1 MAESAAPSVV
11 TDEMRAQ
18 LGVEGP
24 ETTLEVTST
33 GCRLFARAVGH
44 TDPVFYDRDVARSRG
59 YRDILA
65 PPGFLGSP
73 VYRPGMDDRHSEY
86 ATAHGV
92 GVGLR
97 VPYKRV
103 LNGGTACQYEEPVCA
118 GDVLTSRSRICD
130 FQEREGSIGPMLIVY
145 RETIYRRPDG
155 AVVARVRG
163 NAIHY

>member
-11 TDEMRAQ
+11 TDEMRA
-18 LGVEGP
+18 LVGVEGP

-44 TDPVFYDRDVARSRG
+44 TDPVFYDREVAQARGHRDV
-59 YRDILA
+59 LA
-65 PPGFLGSP
+65 PPGFLGEP
-73 VYRPGMDDRHSEY
+73 VYRPGMQETHRPSDGR
-86 ATAHGV
+86 
-92 GVGLR
+92 LR

-103 LNGGTACQYEEPVCA
+103 LNGGTSYEYLEPVCA

-145 RETIYRRPDG
+145 RETTYRRPDG

-163 NAIHY
+163 NLIQY

>member
-44 TDPVFYDRDVARSRG
+44 TDAVFYDRDVARSRG
-59 YRDILA
+59 YRDLLA
-65 PPGFLGSP
+65 PPGFLGTP
-73 VYRPGMDDRHSEY
+73 VYRPGMRDDMER
-86 ATAHGV
+86 GP
-92 GVGLR
+92 GLKL
-97 VPYKRV
+97 PYKRV
-103 LNGGTACQYEEPVCA
+103 LNGGTTYEYVEPVCA

-130 FQEREGSIGPMLIVY
+130 YQEREGSIGPMLIVY
-145 RETIYRRPDG
+145 RETTYRRAG
-155 AVVARVRG
+155 GEVVARVRG
-163 NAIHY
+163 NVIHY

>member
-11 TDEMRAQ
+11 SDEMRAL

-44 TDPVFYDRDVARSRG
+44 TDAAFYDRDVARSRG
-59 YRDILA
+59 YRDLLA
-65 PPGFLGSP
+65 PPGFLGTP
-73 VYRPGMDDRHSEY
+73 VYRPGMRDDVDR
-86 ATAHGV
+86 GP
-92 GVGLR
+92 GLKL
-97 VPYKRV
+97 PYKRV
-103 LNGGTACQYEEPVCA
+103 LNGGTTYEYVEPVCA

-145 RETIYRRPDG
+145 RETTYRRPG
-155 AVVARVRG
+155 GEVVARVRG
-163 NAIHY
+163 NVIHY

>member
-33 GCRLFARAVGH
+33 GCRMFARAVGH
-44 TDPVFYDRDVARSRG
+44 TDAVFYDRQVALERG

-65 PPGFLGSP
+65 PPGFLGTP
-73 VYRPGMDDRHSEY
+73 VYRPGMRD
-86 ATAHGV
+86 AHG
-92 GVGLR
+92 GERIR

-103 LNGGTACQYEEPVCA
+103 LNGGTTCEYVEPVCA
-118 GDVLTSRSRICD
+118 GDVLTLRSHVGD
-130 FQEREGSIGPMLIVY
+130 YQEREGSIGPMLIVY
-145 RETIYRRPDG
+145 RETTYRRADG
-155 AVVARVRG
+155 EVVARVRG
-163 NAIHY
+163 SVIHY

>member
-44 TDPVFYDRDVARSRG
+44 TDAVFYDRDVARSRG
-59 YRDILA
+59 YRDLLA
-65 PPGFLGSP
+65 PPGFLGTP
-73 VYRPGMDDRHSEY
+73 VYRPGMRDDMER
-86 ATAHGV
+86 GP
-92 GVGLR
+92 GLKL
-97 VPYKRV
+97 PYKRV
-103 LNGGTACQYEEPVCA
+103 LNGGTTYEYVEPVCA

-130 FQEREGSIGPMLIVY
+130 YQEREGSIGPMLIVY
-145 RETIYRRPDG
+145 RETTYRRADG
-155 AVVARVRG
+155 EVVARVRG
-163 NAIHY
+163 NVIHY